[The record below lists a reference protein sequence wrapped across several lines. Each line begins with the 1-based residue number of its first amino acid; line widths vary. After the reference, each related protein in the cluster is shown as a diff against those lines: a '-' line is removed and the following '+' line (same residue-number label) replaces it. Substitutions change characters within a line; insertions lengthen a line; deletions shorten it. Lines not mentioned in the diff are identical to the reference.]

1 MSSCPVHQIFE
12 IELWNKYCTHK
23 LAETCSWKVYFV
35 PFMSIQDRL
44 EWPRNDKKRREL
56 VYLSSY
62 SVHQIFEIELLHKY
76 SIYEEAETWS

>member
-1 MSSCPVHQIFE
+1 
-12 IELWNKYCTHK
+12 
-23 LAETCSWKVYFV
+23 
-35 PFMSIQDRL
+35 MSIQDRL